1 MNAIRTISM
10 HNKLLQTYSNNISYG
25 LWWLDCIEEEKT
37 QMVHFLNLNHFMQK
51 WSIYYVWFYQTMSLF
66 FFPTKTSLSILI
78 KCQEHMKN
86 TTIMCLQCLS
96 PEEKPCLAT
105 TQAAT
110 SVIRVG
116 EMSGWCYVWTSD
128 SYSDD
133 LILFSVSPALTD
145 LSFCSLF
152 SITVCVWCSVTC
164 FPGWSHLI
172 NSINGNCC
180 SLCPDACPHKNVS

>member
-1 MNAIRTISM
+1 MVIGLHRRRKNPDGPFFEFESCYAEM
-10 HNKLLQTYSNNISYG
+10 KHLLCLI
-25 LWWLDCIEEEKT
+25 LP
-37 QMVHFLNLNHFMQK
+37 NHESF
-51 WSIYYVWFYQTMSLF
+51 F